1 MAMHFADEALIVT
14 NPEVSSVRDSDR
26 ILGILSSK
34 TKRAMEGKDPIKEH
48 LLITR
53 YNPKRVSE
61 GEMLSLSD
69 IQEILRIELIGV
81 IPESEDVLH
90 ASNQGMPAVHLDGT
104 SVAES
109 YKDVV
114 SRFLGEEKTLRFT
127 DYQKPGLL
135 QRIFG
140 TK

>member
-1 MAMHFADEALIVT
+1 VGR
-14 NPEVSSVRDSDR
+14 RDRHKCNDHSCRSGSEQHDGA
-26 ILGILSSK
+26 I
-34 TKRAMEGKDPIKEH
+34 EGKEPIKEH

-61 GEMLSLSD
+61 GEMLSLTD

-81 IPESEDVLH
+81 IPESEAVLH
-90 ASNQGMPAVHLDGT
+90 ASNQGLPAVHLDGT
-104 SVAES
+104 DVAEA
-109 YKDVV
+109 YNDIV
-114 SRFLGEEKTLRFT
+114 SRFLGEEKSLRFI

-140 TK
+140 NK